1 LKEDNK
7 EMSMFKDIP
16 VDVGVIYEGERI
28 RRNDMQ
34 VELGGPSVKEKFE
47 LAKVKPLEE
56 VEDGKI
62 TIIGPDIKDMKEGGV
77 YPLGILV
84 EAAGASIDQALEGVI
99 ERRIHGYMN
108 YIEGFM
114 HLNQRYDIWLRLG
127 KKSFQKGLNSFE
139 YIGKVLHRLFKSELP
154 IIEKVQITFITDP
167 ARVSEFYPEAMQAYE
182 TRDAKA
188 RGLKDEDVDKF
199 YGCVLCQSFAPS
211 HVCVITPQRYSNCG
225 AISWFDGRASA
236 QIDPKGPVFAIERG
250 ELINAE
256 KGEFSGVNET
266 VKKRTL
272 GEVNKVWLYTAF
284 DHPHTSCGCF
294 EAVAFYI
301 PEVDGFGVVNR
312 SFKGVSVNGLPFSTL
327 ADSTAGGR
335 QVDGFHGMSIEY
347 MRSKKFLAADGGWN
361 RVVWLPKEV
370 KERVKEFVP
379 ADIVDKIATE
389 ETAPNIDALKSFL
402 KEKNHPIVAKWAAE
416 AAPTAE
422 EAPAEAPMEEGELI
436 PVATAATL
444 PIMAGGFKIILK
456 DAKIYA
462 KKVIIRS
469 MKSEKS

>member
-1 LKEDNK
+1 
-7 EMSMFKDIP
+7 MSMFKDIP

-34 VELGGPSVKEKFE
+34 VELGGPSLKEKFE
-47 LAKVKPLEE
+47 LAKVKPMDEI
-56 VEDGKI
+56 EDGKI
-62 TIIGPDIKDMKEGGV
+62 TIIGPDIKDLKEGEA

-84 EAAGASIDQALEGVI
+84 EAAGPTLDQALEGVI

-114 HLNQRYDIWLRLG
+114 HLNQRYDIWIRLN

-154 IIEKVQITFITDP
+154 IIKKVQITFITDP
-167 ARVSEFYPEAMQAYE
+167 AKVQELYPLALADYEA
-182 TRDAKA
+182 RDAKA
-188 RGLKDEDVDKF
+188 RGLKDEEVDKF

-250 ELINAE
+250 ELIDAE

-272 GEVNKVWLYTAF
+272 GEVNQVWLYTAF

-312 SFKGVSVNGLPFSTL
+312 SFKGVTVNGLAFSTL

-335 QVDGFHGMSIEY
+335 QIDGFHGMSIEY

-370 KERVKEFVP
+370 KERVKDFVP
-379 ADIVDKIATE
+379 QDIVDKIATE
-389 ETAPNIDALKSFL
+389 ENAQNVDSLKSFL
-402 KEKNHPIVAKWAAE
+402 KEKEHPVVARWV
-416 AAPTAE
+416 E
-422 EAPAEAPMEEGELI
+422 EAVAVEEAVPAEAKEEEGAMI
-436 PVATAATL
+436 PVASAATL

-469 MKSEKS
+469 MKDEKKS

>member
-1 LKEDNK
+1 
-7 EMSMFKDIP
+7 MSMFKDIP

-28 RRNDMQ
+28 RRKDMQ

-62 TIIGPDIKDMKEGGV
+62 TIIGPDIKDMQEGEV

-84 EAAGASIDQALEGVI
+84 EAAGATLEQGLEGVI
-99 ERRIHGYMN
+99 ERRIHGYLN
-108 YIEGFM
+108 FIEGFM
-114 HLNQRYDIWLRLG
+114 HLNQRYDIWLRLS

-139 YIGKVLHRLFKSELP
+139 QIGAVLHRLFKSELP
-154 IIEKVQITFITDP
+154 IIKKVQITFITDP
-167 ARVSEFYPEAMQAYE
+167 AKVQELYHRALEDYE

-188 RGLKDEDVDKF
+188 RGLKDEEVDKF

-211 HVCVITPQRYSNCG
+211 HMCVITPQRYSNCG

-256 KGEFSGVNET
+256 KGEFSGINEEI
-266 VKKRTL
+266 KKRTL
-272 GEVNKVWLYTAF
+272 GEVNQVWLYTAF

-301 PEVDGFGVVNR
+301 PEVDGFGIVNR
-312 SFKGVSVNGLPFSTL
+312 SFKGVTVNGLPFSTL

-335 QVDGFHGMSIEY
+335 QVDGFHGISIEY
-347 MRSKKFLAADGGWN
+347 MRSQKFLDADGGWN
-361 RVVWLPKEV
+361 RVVWVPKEV
-370 KERVKEFVP
+370 KERVKDFVP
-379 ADIVDKIATE
+379 KDVVDKIATE
-389 ETAPNIDALKSFL
+389 DDAQNVDALKGFL
-402 KEKNHPIVAKWAAE
+402 KEKDHPVVARWVAE
-416 AAPTAE
+416 AAAVE
-422 EAPAEAPMEEGELI
+422 EAAPAEAREEEGAMI
-436 PVATAATL
+436 PVASAASL

-469 MKSEKS
+469 MKDEKKS

>member
-1 LKEDNK
+1 
-7 EMSMFKDIP
+7 MSMFKDIP

-34 VELGGPSVKEKFE
+34 IELGGPNMKEKFE
-47 LAKVKPLEE
+47 LAKVKPLDEI
-56 VEDGKI
+56 EDGKVI
-62 TIIGPDIKDMKEGGV
+62 IIGPDIKDMKEGGA

-84 EAAGASIDQALEGVI
+84 EAAGSTLDPQLEGVI

-114 HLNQRYDIWLRLG
+114 HLNQRYDIWIRLG
-127 KKSFQKGLNSFE
+127 KKAFQKGLNSFE
-139 YIGKVLHRLFKSELP
+139 YIGKVLYKLFKSELP

-167 ARVSEFYPEAMQAYE
+167 AKVQEMYPVAMQDYE

-188 RGLKDEDVDKF
+188 RGLKDEEVDKF

-236 QIDPKGPVFAIERG
+236 QVDPKGPVFAIERG
-250 ELINAE
+250 ELLNAE
-256 KGEFSGVNET
+256 KGEFSGVNEA
-266 VKKRTL
+266 VKKRSL
-272 GEVNKVWLYTAF
+272 GEVNQVWLYTAF

-301 PEVDGFGVVNR
+301 PEVDGFGVVHR
-312 SFKGVSVNGLPFSTL
+312 SFKSVTVNGLPFSTL

-335 QVDGFHGMSIEY
+335 QIDGFHGMSIEY
-347 MRSKKFLAADGGWN
+347 LRSKKFLAADGGWN
-361 RVVWLPKEV
+361 RIVWLPKEV
-370 KERVKEFVP
+370 KDRVKDFIP
-379 ADIVDKIATE
+379 ADVVDKIATE
-389 ETAPNIDALKSFL
+389 ENAQNIDALKAFL
-402 KEKNHPIVAKWAAE
+402 KEKNHPVVARWTAE
-416 AAPTAE
+416 AAVV
-422 EAPAEAPMEEGELI
+422 AEAASAEAKEEEGVMM

-469 MKSEKS
+469 VKDEKKS